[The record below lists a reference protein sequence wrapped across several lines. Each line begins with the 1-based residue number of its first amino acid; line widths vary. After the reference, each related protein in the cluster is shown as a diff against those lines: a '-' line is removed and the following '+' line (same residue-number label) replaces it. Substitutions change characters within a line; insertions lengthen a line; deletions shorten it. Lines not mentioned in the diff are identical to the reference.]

1 MKFLAVSQ
9 NTGDPTPLLAAETE
23 RVNELLARG
32 VVEHIFLKAD
42 YSGAVLIV
50 SASDVEQAEQ
60 ELATLPL
67 VDAHLTS
74 FTFTPLADF

>member
-9 NTGDPTPLLAAETE
+9 NTGDPRPLIAAETE
-23 RVNELLARG
+23 RMKDLVARG
-32 VVEHIFLKAD
+32 MVEQMYVKAD
-42 YSGAVLIV
+42 HSGAVLIV
-50 SASDVEQAEQ
+50 SAVDGDQAEQ

-74 FTFTPLADF
+74 FTLTPLADA